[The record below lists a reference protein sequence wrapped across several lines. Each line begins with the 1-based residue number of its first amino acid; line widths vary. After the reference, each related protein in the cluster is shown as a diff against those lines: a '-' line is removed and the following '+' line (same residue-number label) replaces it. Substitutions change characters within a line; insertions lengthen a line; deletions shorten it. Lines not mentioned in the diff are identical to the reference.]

1 MLSASLRDLF
11 MNILTLLEERLCKAL
26 ENLGISDKNIYIKP
40 CSNPKYGDYQCDGII
55 GFAKK
60 NKQQPRD
67 VAQQVAT
74 ELDLKNIASKI
85 EVAGAGFV
93 NIFLDDNF
101 LTELATKTCLDSKL
115 GIAQETTIQTIVVD
129 YSSPNLAKEMH
140 VGHLRSTILGD
151 SMVRVLSFLGHKV
164 IRQNHIG
171 DWGTQFG
178 MLIAYLEELEENSQ
192 EKTNME
198 LFNLEKFYREAKKK
212 FDEDPEFAQKSR
224 EYVVNLQSGDPLCTK
239 SWKKFVDITLKHCQL
254 IYKRLQVL
262 LTEND
267 IMGESAYEESLPIII
282 QTLQEHNMLK
292 QDQGAQ
298 VVFLEQFKNKEGNPI
313 GVIVEKSGGGFLYT
327 TTDLAAIRHR
337 YATLNADRIIYYVDS
352 RQSQHF
358 AQVFAIARQ
367 ANLVAKDTVLEHH
380 AFGMML
386 GKDNRPFKSRSG
398 ENVKLNDL
406 LNEAEERAAVVV
418 SQKSDKLTE
427 EQKCAVIKCLSIAS
441 IKYADLCRNRNSDYV
456 FDWDKM
462 LSFEGNTAPYLLYAY
477 TRINSLFAKVTN
489 INYKDYPIIIEQNIE
504 RKLILLLCSFSE
516 IIARVAKEGLSHLIC
531 NYLYEVASVFMQFYE
546 ACPIN
551 KDNISTE
558 TKCSRL
564 KICELTQKVLGLG
577 FYFLG
582 IEPVDKL

>member
-26 ENLGISDKNIYIKP
+26 GNLGISDKNIYIKP

-67 VAQQVAT
+67 VAQQVAGQ
-74 ELDLKNIASKI
+74 LDLKNIASKI
-85 EVAGAGFV
+85 EVAGAGFL
-93 NIFLDDNF
+93 NIFLDDDF

-115 GIAQETTIQTIVVD
+115 GIAQATTTQTIVVD

-151 SMVRVLSFLGHKV
+151 SMARVLSFLGHKV

-224 EYVVNLQSGDPLCTK
+224 EYVVNLQSGDPACTK

-262 LTEND
+262 LTEDD
-267 IMGESAYEESLPIII
+267 IMGESSYEESLPIII
-282 QTLQEHNMLK
+282 QTLKEHNMLK

-337 YATLNADRIIYYVDS
+337 YSTLNADRIIYYVDS

-367 ANLVAKDTVLEHH
+367 ANLVAENTVLEHH

-398 ENVKLNDL
+398 ESIKLNDL

-418 SQKSDKLTE
+418 SQKSEKLTE

-477 TRINSLFAKVTN
+477 TRINSLFAKVTD
-489 INYKDYPIIIEQNIE
+489 INHKNKPIIIEQNIE

-551 KDNISTE
+551 KDNISIE

-564 KICELTQKVLGLG
+564 KICELTQKVLALG